1 MGSLILCHK
10 KHAKQPY
17 EIFRAHVR
25 IYTIEE
31 LCYYL
36 CNNLYLIDHTL
47 MNRQFCDWVDE
58 ELGMQDLAE
67 ALKKDLSLPCSEE
80 QFVLAI
86 LKGSQIYSDTEL
98 TRMEATLDAL
108 QNQKEVERIKYKAD
122 SLMENGEYEFAI
134 REYQSVLGR
143 EWDDS
148 LDRKF
153 YGRVYACLGS
163 AYGRMFLYEDAARA
177 YQEAIKI
184 CTDDEDLIKNYL
196 YCCRRYM
203 PRKEYSRM
211 LSGNPLYLSLDAS
224 LRKEIQRVKG
234 SVDQDPDIQTLE
246 QLKNENR

>member
-36 CNNLYLIDHTL
+36 SNNLYLIDHTL

-58 ELGMQDLAE
+58 ELEMGDLAE
-67 ALKKDLSLPCSEE
+67 VLRKDLSLPCSEE

-86 LKGSQIYSDTEL
+86 LKGSHIYSDGEL
-98 TRMEATLDAL
+98 TKMEATLDAL
-108 QNQKEVERIKYKAD
+108 QNQKEVEKLKYKAD
-122 SLMENGEYEFAI
+122 SLMKRGEYEFAI
-134 REYQSVLGR
+134 REYQSILDS

-148 LDRKF
+148 LDKEF

-177 YQEAIKI
+177 YQEAGRI
-184 CTDDEDLIKNYL
+184 CEDEDLIKNYL

-203 PRKEYSRM
+203 PRKEYTKM
-211 LSGNPLYLSLDAS
+211 LSGNPLYLSLDAE
-224 LRKEIQRVKG
+224 LRKDIQRVKG
-234 SVDQDPDIQTLE
+234 SIDQNPDIQTLE
-246 QLKNENR
+246 KWKNENR